1 MLGDTHSRSRGYAT
15 FRQANAGDTA
25 SILAF
30 IWAAIVTTVRSDV
43 KPRIVLSSVVFN
55 QSSVLTSRRDQR
67 RPLLDG
73 SVLSCLR
80 RCCTLRS
87 ATFPRDLSITLQG
100 TYIPHSRL
108 SRFRGHI
115 YPLCAMILASFPCT
129 RYCNPG
135 YKLSRSRRSSTR
147 CRNKTTRRETDTG
160 ATKVRQAGR
169 QKPLS
174 RRPDK
179 GNSKGGV
186 GSDDFDHLA
195 KSSGQGSTYRNTACS
210 SLSSGGLHLLWKLL
224 CSRAKSRYLLIYPSI
239 EPPRKLSARAQVS
252 RVVVPPRWFYFPASS
267 NTACAGGNQ
276 AKNRCCDC
284 LFWFTRRCQDKLL

>member
-1 MLGDTHSRSRGYAT
+1 MLGDTQSRSRGYAA

-30 IWAAIVTTVRSDV
+30 IWAAIETTVRSDI
-43 KPRIVLSSVVFN
+43 KPRIVWSSVVFN
-55 QSSVLTSRRDQR
+55 QSSILTSRRDQR

-73 SVLSCLR
+73 SVLLFLR
-80 RCCTLRS
+80 RCTLRS

-108 SRFRGHI
+108 SHFRGHI

-129 RYCNPG
+129 RYCNLG
-135 YKLSRSRRSSTR
+135 YKLLRSRRSSTR

-160 ATKVRQAGR
+160 ATKVRQAVR

-179 GNSKGGV
+179 GNGKGGV

-195 KSSGQGSTYRNTACS
+195 K
-210 SLSSGGLHLLWKLL
+210 
-224 CSRAKSRYLLIYPSI
+224 
-239 EPPRKLSARAQVS
+239 
-252 RVVVPPRWFYFPASS
+252 
-267 NTACAGGNQ
+267 
-276 AKNRCCDC
+276 
-284 LFWFTRRCQDKLL
+284 